1 MIVFLGESGY
11 AFIAKERP
19 AIRSYEYSPS
29 TTHASAS
36 AFIPLLSGL
45 VGKDRTFIKGSL
57 FLGYELNCLPKSLLI
72 FLLTAHLDSLCDDI
86 AKIVGSIS
94 HLYIKINGIEIW
106 F

>member
-45 VGKDRTFIKGSL
+45 VYVGQDLSET
-57 FLGYELNCLPKSLLI
+57 PK
-72 FLLTAHLDSLCDDI
+72 
-86 AKIVGSIS
+86 IS
-94 HLYIKINGIEIW
+94 
-106 F
+106 